1 MREFSENQFG
11 TELQHPGAKVPPRE
25 RRRHSR
31 YTVAGEAEVIVAGV
45 QLFRGG
51 IRDISLSG
59 CFIETRARPNAAVG
73 TRAELVFRAD
83 GTLLRVTASFRAFRP
98 RYGAG
103 FVFDEMNRSTRKGLT
118 RLIEALSHPG
128 TGR

>member
-59 CFIETRARPNAAVG
+59 CFIETSARPNADVG
-73 TRAELVFRAD
+73 TRADLVFRAD
-83 GTLLRVTASFRAFRP
+83 GTLLRVNASFRAFRP

-103 FVFDEMNRSTRKGLT
+103 FLFDDMNRTTRKGLM
-118 RLIEALSHPG
+118 RLIEALSNPG
-128 TGR
+128 AER